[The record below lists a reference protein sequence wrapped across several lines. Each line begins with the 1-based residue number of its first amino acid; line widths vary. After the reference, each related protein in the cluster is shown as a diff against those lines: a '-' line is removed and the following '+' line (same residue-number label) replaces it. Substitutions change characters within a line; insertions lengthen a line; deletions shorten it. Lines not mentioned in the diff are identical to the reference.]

1 MSETDN
7 FTSEP
12 DLIGYI
18 RALRVASDYE
28 KDHFMEEAIKL
39 VRAQEEN
46 ANTMQKQLNC
56 CHVTIQRLEHT
67 VAELAVR
74 LFEV

>member
-1 MSETDN
+1 MNETDN
-7 FTSEP
+7 FTSDP

-18 RALRVASDYE
+18 RALRVAAADE
-28 KDHFMEEAIKL
+28 KDQIMEEAIKL
-39 VRAQEEN
+39 VRAREEN
-46 ANTMQKQLNC
+46 ANTMCEQLNRC
-56 CHVTIQRLEHT
+56 QAKIQKLEHT